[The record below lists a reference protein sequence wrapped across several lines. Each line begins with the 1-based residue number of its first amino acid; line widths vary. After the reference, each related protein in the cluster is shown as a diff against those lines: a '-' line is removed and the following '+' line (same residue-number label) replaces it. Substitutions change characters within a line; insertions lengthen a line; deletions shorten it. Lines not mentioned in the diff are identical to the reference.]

1 MKQTLSTQ
9 YVIEKDGLFYNDE
22 RGNITWLSSP
32 FYRDSV
38 YINKDSA
45 LRIAKQ
51 YNANVRKF
59 ETVVEVNMEETK

>member
-9 YVIEKDGLFYNDE
+9 YVIEKDGSFYNDE

-38 YINKDSA
+38 FTYKDYA
-45 LRIAKQ
+45 MKIAKK

-59 ETVVEVNMEETK
+59 ETVVEVKMEDNK